1 MKEINIISSFIKPET
16 MMMMI
21 KTLVCKN
28 QPVPLSTSIFN
39 NNVLFRWDCSTNQIF
54 MIWYRNFW
62 QALPIKQSS
71 MKL

>member
-16 MMMMI
+16 MMMMMI

-39 NNVLFRWDCSTNQIF
+39 NNVLFR
-54 MIWYRNFW
+54 
-62 QALPIKQSS
+62 
-71 MKL
+71 